1 MISNLLKIA
10 TNTVVAP
17 VGRLATGVGV
27 NLGFADTIL
36 ESVKYYFLAGSATS
50 VTDLVFQAT
59 IHTVKVMTDNLA
71 NVLNIFTKVL
81 NENSGTF
88 GWAWRHRSDFF
99 NFLIDLADAV
109 ELSKTDNSDYNEV
122 DMSSTKNIYALVYQL
137 QRLVLSLVSL
147 LANKDRSSI
156 ENLDINTVLNTDF
169 KNGVALPPTT
179 IAKRNISGEKWLFV
193 NGICGEYHW
202 LELSCN
208 KLKDRFKKE
217 ITGVFNRS
225 DGIIWDLIECGG
237 ERNEKNKK
245 TLLQMTKS
253 SMDAQN
259 ILKKEL
265 VNSLWPSTNEKAT
278 HEVVMIAHSQGC
290 LILRLV
296 LQNILEE
303 YKTKTQRDDLI
314 NRLNIFTFGNASLDW
329 KTKDGSGSLHH
340 YMKVTE
346 HYANKED
353 FVAKVGILNSYDFE
367 QRGYLHDHVFI
378 SECKGHWFG
387 SQYSLNK
394 DDYYLGEN
402 SVLLNN

>member
-1 MISNLLKIA
+1 M
-10 TNTVVAP
+10 
-17 VGRLATGVGV
+17 
-27 NLGFADTIL
+27 
-36 ESVKYYFLAGSATS
+36 
-50 VTDLVFQAT
+50 
-59 IHTVKVMTDNLA
+59 
-71 NVLNIFTKVL
+71 
-81 NENSGTF
+81 
-88 GWAWRHRSDFF
+88 
-99 NFLIDLADAV
+99 
-109 ELSKTDNSDYNEV
+109 
-122 DMSSTKNIYALVYQL
+122 
-137 QRLVLSLVSL
+137 
-147 LANKDRSSI
+147 
-156 ENLDINTVLNTDF
+156 
-169 KNGVALPPTT
+169 
-179 IAKRNISGEKWLFV
+179 
-193 NGICGEYHW
+193 
-202 LELSCN
+202 
-208 KLKDRFKKE
+208 
-217 ITGVFNRS
+217 FNRS

-303 YKTKTQRDDLI
+303 YKTKAQRYDLI

-329 KTKDGSGSLHH
+329 KTKDSSGSLHH

-353 FVAKVGILNSYDFE
+353 FVAKVGLLNSYDFE